1 MARYQAGIVVPS
13 APTAYDAQTNTTSRT
28 AVELSFGLHANVVS
42 GSEEACCLNLTAAL
56 HCGAR

>member
-1 MARYQAGIVVPS
+1 MARYQASIVVPS
-13 APTAYDAQTNTTSRT
+13 APTAYGAQTNAASR
-28 AVELSFGLHANVVS
+28 AAIELFFGLHANVVS